1 MLDIKML
8 QGALQKDN
16 TSYQMSASNRVVLT
30 SHSRQNDC
38 RLQWSLLWQSVPGTC
53 SCHRK
58 ARSPSVEQRVDGMI
72 SIDVEA
78 DRRQRQS
85 SMLHMYSAHPNFR
98 QPL

>member
-38 RLQWSLLWQSVPGTC
+38 RLQWSLL
-53 SCHRK
+53 
-58 ARSPSVEQRVDGMI
+58 
-72 SIDVEA
+72 
-78 DRRQRQS
+78 
-85 SMLHMYSAHPNFR
+85 
-98 QPL
+98 